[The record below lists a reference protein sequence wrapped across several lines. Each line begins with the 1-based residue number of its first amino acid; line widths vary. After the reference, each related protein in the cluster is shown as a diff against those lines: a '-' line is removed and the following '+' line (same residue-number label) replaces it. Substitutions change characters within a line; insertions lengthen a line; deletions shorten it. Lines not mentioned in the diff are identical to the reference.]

1 MQGKKVKKMA
11 YNPELVRQEL
21 AKKGIYTKE
30 QFLEAYKKQKPIDIG
45 IFTEKPDKKKQSAV
59 G

>member
-1 MQGKKVKKMA
+1 MA

-30 QFLEAYKKQKPIDIG
+30 QFLEAYKKQKPIDIERKPSENKENNVRAKENKVE
-45 IFTEKPDKKKQSAV
+45 EKR
-59 G
+59 

>member
-1 MQGKKVKKMA
+1 MA

-30 QFLEAYKKQKPIDIG
+30 QFLEACKKQKPIDIG
-45 IFTEKPDKKKQSAV
+45 IFTEKPDEKKQSAV